1 MESMEAIKMKR
12 ICSAVLLSVVA
23 VAVARGET
31 QQPKQV
37 RLLCHRTA
45 NKDLPE
51 NTLESLEQAALLG
64 CDVVELDV
72 RRTLDGKLVLNHD
85 GVLERLTDGV
95 GETEK
100 SYYDDLRLRDAG
112 SWMGDRFTGL
122 RITLF
127 EDALRLARDQNI
139 RLILDIKAKGIG
151 PDVLAMLRREGMLE
165 HVQFN
170 GEWDDIKQ
178 LYPGATTAGDGTAWV
193 QPGVTSEQV
202 AALHGQGKAVVAN
215 FSDNQHEMDLA
226 AMKAAVAA
234 GVDGIN
240 VDYPRLGADA
250 VGRPVEGRL
259 NALAMKAETG
269 DSHSRAL
276 AILELSRYRGF
287 PLDSEFAHWLLDGDD
302 NVSRA
307 AAIALVTS
315 RPQPSVAVFAAALRS
330 DHADARANAAWALGE
345 LGTPASALLPLLE
358 DKDPLVLQQ
367 TLLALGRAPG
377 EVSSKALLPL
387 LTNADPG
394 VRGAA
399 ALALARHQPALALQ
413 VIPVQLRQEIKTAAV
428 AHDDYVRRG
437 QPKLTQSEID
447 TIVGYFRCQIKMVQ
461 AISSLR
467 GTGAMLALEEQAF
480 HYSKDFSQM
489 NGPVAA
495 FQLWDRIGA
504 DASPALQALG
514 SEDAIVADRAEW
526 MLVQGGPAVLPD
538 VRKAISSGNAE
549 VRERAIRI
557 VAWQGDTQ
565 SLKILRE
572 MQQTDSKDAALIAW
586 AIEKINSL
594 HPKL

>member
-1 MESMEAIKMKR
+1 
-12 ICSAVLLSVVA
+12 
-23 VAVARGET
+23 
-31 QQPKQV
+31 
-37 RLLCHRTA
+37 
-45 NKDLPE
+45 
-51 NTLESLEQAALLG
+51 
-64 CDVVELDV
+64 
-72 RRTLDGKLVLNHD
+72 
-85 GVLERLTDGV
+85 
-95 GETEK
+95 
-100 SYYDDLRLRDAG
+100 
-112 SWMGDRFTGL
+112 
-122 RITLF
+122 
-127 EDALRLARDQNI
+127 LRLARDQNI

-202 AALHGQGKAVVAN
+202 AAYHGQGKAVVAN
-215 FSDNQHEMDLA
+215 FSANQHEMDLA

-250 VGRPVEGRL
+250 VGRPVESKL
-259 NALAMKAETG
+259 NALAVQAEAG
-269 DSHSRAL
+269 DSHARAM

-287 PLDSEFAHWLLDGDD
+287 SLDSEFAHWLLDADD

-307 AAIALVTS
+307 AAVALVTS
-315 RPQPSVAVFAAALRS
+315 RPQPPVAVFASALRS

-345 LGTPASALLPLLE
+345 LGAPSSALLPLLA
-358 DKDPLVLQQ
+358 DKDPRVLQEA
-367 TLLALGRAPG
+367 LLALGRAPG
-377 EVSSKALLPL
+377 DVSSKALLPL

-399 ALALARHQPALALQ
+399 ALALARHQPALAIQ
-413 VIPVQLRQEIKTAAV
+413 VIPGQLRQEIKTAAV
-428 AHDDYVRRG
+428 AYDEYVRRG
-437 QPKLTQSEID
+437 KPKLTQPEID
-447 TIVGYFRCQIKMVQ
+447 TIVGYFRCEIKMLQ

-467 GTGAMLALEEQAF
+467 GTGAMQALEEQAF
-480 HYSKDFSQM
+480 RSSKDFSQM

-495 FQLWDRIGA
+495 FQLWDRIGV
-504 DASPALQALG
+504 DPSPALQALG
-514 SEDAIVADRAEW
+514 SDDAIVADRAEW

-565 SLKILRE
+565 SLEMLRE